1 MFWGFLTPDFDKLL
15 VSHYVISM
23 IRISLF
29 PLRTSSQQ
37 LTFSARAREDV
48 LEMCNSELGGG
59 NQLGELFA
67 RKWRDFNQRPHEPAL
82 LAFSLW
88 QL

>member
-1 MFWGFLTPDFDKLL
+1 
-15 VSHYVISM
+15 
-23 IRISLF
+23 
-29 PLRTSSQQ
+29 
-37 LTFSARAREDV
+37 
-48 LEMCNSELGGG
+48 MCNSELGGG

-67 RKWRDFNQRPHEPAL
+67 GKWRDFNQRPHEPAL